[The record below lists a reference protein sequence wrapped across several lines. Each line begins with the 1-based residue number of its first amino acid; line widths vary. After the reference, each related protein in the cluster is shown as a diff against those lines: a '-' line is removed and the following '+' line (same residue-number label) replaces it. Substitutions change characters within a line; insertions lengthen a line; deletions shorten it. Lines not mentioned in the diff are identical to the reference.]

1 MYYRSL
7 NEKHTVLWSGISSEP
22 DMMLVS
28 EMKGKKHSIAFH
40 TAYCFAPSFQLLYCC
55 QVIPMFVLTLTGTR
69 ASKATIASFYSIKS
83 DSCLTPKPKL

>member
-1 MYYRSL
+1 MYYRGL
-7 NEKHTVLWSGISSEP
+7 NEKHTILWSGISSEP

-55 QVIPMFVLTLTGTR
+55 QVIPLFVLTLTGTM
-69 ASKATIASFYSIKS
+69 ASNHRVVSLHQI
-83 DSCLTPKPKL
+83 

>member
-1 MYYRSL
+1 MYYRGL

-40 TAYCFAPSFQLLYCC
+40 TAYCFATSFQLLYCC
-55 QVIPMFVLTLTGTR
+55 QVISLFVLALTGSIM
-69 ASKATIASFYSIKS
+69 ASNHRVV
-83 DSCLTPKPKL
+83 

>member
-1 MYYRSL
+1 MYYRGL
-7 NEKHTVLWSGISSEP
+7 NEKHTILWSGISSEP

-55 QVIPMFVLTLTGTR
+55 QVIPLFVLALTGTM
-69 ASKATIASFYSIKS
+69 ASNHRVV
-83 DSCLTPKPKL
+83 